1 MYRNSMYRNAK
12 TNRNS
17 MYRNAKT
24 NRNSMYRN
32 AKTNQN
38 FRSEMSQITYFS
50 G

>member
-24 NRNSMYRN
+24 NQNSMYKN
-32 AKTNQN
+32 AKTNRN